1 MRFKFFN
8 FSLGKVCSLN
18 WNVGFAESIFYSII
32 FIKESCTQLQEFL
45 VKKIDRVE
53 VVCMIGVYGLLVSV
67 VQLYPFLLGD
77 MITFTCNKLYTSLC
91 GMIKFPFAFIPL
103 PSFRSTLEL
112 KSLESVK
119 WSTDIVSNLF
129 NLSQTLNWWTAFIR
143 FISASL
149 YNVHFL
155 ISYIKIVAT

>member
-1 MRFKFFN
+1 M
-8 FSLGKVCSLN
+8 
-18 WNVGFAESIFYSII
+18 
-32 FIKESCTQLQEFL
+32 QEFL

-129 NLSQTLNWWTAFIR
+129 NLSVFELVNSFHKVYLCFSVQCAF
-143 FISASL
+143 S
-149 YNVHFL
+149 HFV
-155 ISYIKIVAT
+155 Y

>member
-1 MRFKFFN
+1 M
-8 FSLGKVCSLN
+8 
-18 WNVGFAESIFYSII
+18 GFAESIFNSII

-67 VQLYPFLLGD
+67 VQLYPFLLSD
-77 MITFTCNKLYTSLC
+77 MITFTYNKLYTSLC
-91 GMIKFPFAFIPL
+91 DMIKFPFAFIPL

-119 WSTDIVSNLF
+119 WSTDIVSNLL
-129 NLSQTLNWWTAFIR
+129 NLS
-143 FISASL
+143 
-149 YNVHFL
+149 
-155 ISYIKIVAT
+155 